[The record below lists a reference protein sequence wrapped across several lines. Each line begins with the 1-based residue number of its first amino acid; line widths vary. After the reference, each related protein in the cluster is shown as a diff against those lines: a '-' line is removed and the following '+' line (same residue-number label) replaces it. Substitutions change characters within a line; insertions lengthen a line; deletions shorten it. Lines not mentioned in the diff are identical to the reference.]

1 MFAGCVIYSRCFW
14 FIQHFVA
21 PFVSDTQ
28 KEKTLELATPLGC
41 FFVKPLNFKAMQ
53 KYNGPSIRNVET
65 FTGKIPDSVGFS
77 RTSGYTRKLT
87 RFDLAQQRRNLK
99 RMEKSGLKF

>member
-1 MFAGCVIYSRCFW
+1 MFTGCVIYSPRFW
-14 FIQHFVA
+14 FIQYFVA

-28 KEKTLELATPLGC
+28 KEKTLELATLLGC

-53 KYNGPSIRNVET
+53 KYNGPSIRNVKT
-65 FTGKIPDSVGFS
+65 QTGKLPDSVGFN
-77 RTSGYTRKLT
+77 RTSGRTRKLT

-99 RMEKSGLKF
+99 HMEKF